1 MSNSLDE
8 VWTKLTLE
16 CQCEG
21 LLAPLGLRT
30 HAVASPEYAGR
41 YGGSPLQRDGAY
53 HQGLRRPVVESWLR
67 ARDAQT
73 GVPDAARLYVAV
85 RFLGH
90 VNQSEFSKLT

>member
-16 CQCEG
+16 CQREG

-41 YGGSPLQRDGAY
+41 YDGSPLQRDGAY
-53 HQGLRRPVVESWLR
+53 HEGLRGPVVESWFAR
-67 ARDAQT
+67 ARRTT

-90 VNQSEFSKLT
+90 VNQSEFINLT